1 MSDIP
6 ILIQYARIFRKRFKQ
21 LRKKYPSVQEDVAQ
35 LVAQLKNGETP
46 GDRITGVSGRV
57 IYKVRLRIGS
67 STKGKSGGY
76 RVIYFVKTAT
86 HIILINIYV
95 KAEQRDISSTEILQI
110 IDEMAEDESDTPNR

>member
-1 MSDIP
+1 MSDAT

-57 IYKVRLRIGS
+57 IYKVKLRIGS

-95 KAEQRDISSTEILQI
+95 KAEQSDIFSTEILQI